1 MIFALIVVGLLV
13 VAGIVLYVP
22 RAKIDSIYKKIQ
34 PNMSYAEVTNILGSG
49 TQIRHQSGMR
59 TLTWKYPIL
68 IGNFRVG
75 KTKVINITFKDDVVL
90 ESELIIPEEIDM

>member
-1 MIFALIVVGLLV
+1 MILAIILIGLM
-13 VAGIVLYVP
+13 AIGGIVLYIP
-22 RAKIDSIYKKIQ
+22 RAKINAIYKKIQ

-75 KTKVINITFKDDVVL
+75 KTKVINITFKDDIVL
-90 ESELIIPEEIDM
+90 ESELITQEEIDM